1 MSAMPEEF
9 MNSFSITEMEPFL
22 IGFLIVMLV
31 TYLILFVYIAVA
43 YVLQGLGMYTIAK
56 RRGIHNPW
64 LAWIPFANSW
74 LLGSISDQ
82 FRYVAYG
89 QVTIRRK
96 WLLATSI
103 GVSVSASVWA
113 VTHIIFTLSGSFRI
127 GVVLYLLT
135 WLAYMAVMVLYTVMN
150 YKSLYDLY
158 KSCNPR
164 RAVLFLMLSIFTV
177 YPMPFFVFAC
187 RNKDLGM
194 PPRKQAQ
201 PIQELPEVIEEAETA
216 EPAEAAEEE
225 IPVAEDETCT
235 ADESDFAEE

>member
-1 MSAMPEEF
+1 MGIMPSVTPDE
-9 MNSFSITEMEPFL
+9 ILAEMEPFF
-22 IGFLIVMLV
+22 IGFMIAMLV
-31 TYLILFVYIAVA
+31 IYLILFVFIAVS
-43 YVLQGLGMYTIAK
+43 YVLQGMGMYTIAK

-64 LAWIPFANSW
+64 MAWVPFANSW
-74 LLGSISDQ
+74 MLGSISDQ

-113 VTHIIFTLSGSFRI
+113 VTHIIFTFSGSF
-127 GVVLYLLT
+127 GFGFVLYLLA

-164 RAVLFLMLSIFTV
+164 TALVFLLLSIFV
-177 YPMPFFVFAC
+177 GYPQPFFVFVC

-194 PPRKQAQ
+194 PPRRQ
-201 PIQELPEVIEEAETA
+201 PQPVQEIPAVVETAETA
-216 EPAEAAEEE
+216 EPAEAAQEE
-225 IPVAEDETCT
+225 IPVAEEACT